1 MSKKYME
8 YEDLVYYDKKIKEYI
23 DNFSGD
29 AECDV
34 TKEYVDNQDT
44 KINDKIGNLPN
55 LKTNDKSNIVNAINE
70 LFQNVDNGKDLIA
83 SAITDK
89 GVDTSKDVTFVTMAN
104 NILSI
109 ITGGDLTPIHEAM
122 EDLGYNFS
130 DLSKADGEETGQ
142 ILSKWFILKPYSD
155 GTEILLDSTKDSTF
169 NSWMIENGLKD
180 FGYYINPNCITKAID
195 VTENLN
201 TGLYISEEI
210 EDIKLTKIYQGG
222 V

>member
-1 MSKKYME
+1 MSNKYME

-44 KINDKIGNLPN
+44 KINNKIGNLPN

-89 GVDTSKDVTFVTMAN
+89 GVDTSKDDTFETMAN

-130 DLSKADGEETGQ
+130 DLTKADSEETGQ
-142 ILSKWFILKPYSD
+142 ILSKWFIVKPYSD
-155 GTEILLDSTKDSTF
+155 EIEILLDSTKESTF
-169 NSWMIENGLKD
+169 NSWMIEDGLID
-180 FGYYINPNCITKAID
+180 FGDYINPNCITKAID
-195 VTENLN
+195 VTENLI

-210 EDIKLTKIYQGG
+210 EDIKLTKIYKGG

>member
-34 TKEYVDNQDT
+34 T
-44 KINDKIGNLPN
+44 
-55 LKTNDKSNIVNAINE
+55 
-70 LFQNVDNGKDLIA
+70 
-83 SAITDK
+83 
-89 GVDTSKDVTFVTMAN
+89 
-104 NILSI
+104 
-109 ITGGDLTPIHEAM
+109 
-122 EDLGYNFS
+122 
-130 DLSKADGEETGQ
+130 
-142 ILSKWFILKPYSD
+142 
-155 GTEILLDSTKDSTF
+155 
-169 NSWMIENGLKD
+169 
-180 FGYYINPNCITKAID
+180 
-195 VTENLN
+195 ENLN

>member
-44 KINDKIGNLPN
+44 KINNKIGNLPN

-70 LFQNVDNGKDLIA
+70 LFQDVDNGKDLIA

-89 GVDTSKDVTFVTMAN
+89 GN
-104 NILSI
+104 
-109 ITGGDLTPIHEAM
+109 
-122 EDLGYNFS
+122 
-130 DLSKADGEETGQ
+130 
-142 ILSKWFILKPYSD
+142 
-155 GTEILLDSTKDSTF
+155 
-169 NSWMIENGLKD
+169 
-180 FGYYINPNCITKAID
+180 
-195 VTENLN
+195 
-201 TGLYISEEI
+201 
-210 EDIKLTKIYQGG
+210 
-222 V
+222 

>member
-23 DNFSGD
+23 GNFSGN
-29 AECDV
+29 AGSDV

-70 LFQNVDNGKDLIA
+70 LFQNLDNGKDLIA

-89 GVDTSKDVTFVTMAN
+89 GVNTSKNATFETMAN

-122 EDLGYNFS
+122 EWLGYNFS
-130 DLSKADGEETGQ
+130 DLTKADSEETGQ
-142 ILSKWFILKPYSD
+142 ILRKWFILKPYSD
-155 GTEILLDSTKDSTF
+155 GTEILLDVA
-169 NSWMIENGLKD
+169 NNLLNGWMMEDGLTD
-180 FGYYINPNCITKAID
+180 FGDYINPSCIAKAIS

-201 TGLYISEEI
+201 TGLYISEEV
-210 EDIKLTKIYQGG
+210 EYKKLTKIYQG
-222 V
+222 VV

>member
-23 DNFSGD
+23 NNFSGD
-29 AECDV
+29 AESDV

-89 GVDTSKDVTFVTMAN
+89 GVDTSKDDTFETMAN

-122 EDLGYNFS
+122 EDLGFNFS
-130 DLSKADGEETGQ
+130 DLTKADSEETGQ

-155 GTEILLDSTKDSTF
+155 KTEILLDVT
-169 NSWMIENGLKD
+169 NNLLNGWVREDGLTD
-180 FGYYINPNCITKAID
+180 FGDYINPTCTTKAID
-195 VTENLN
+195 VTENLI
-201 TGLYISEEI
+201 TGVYISEEV
-210 EDIKLTKIYQGG
+210 ETGKLTKIYQGG